1 MKTRKLGHSLSL
13 VARLAMGG
21 LAVAPAAL
29 SATTLVA
36 CADENDPK
44 TWVKRLDDPAR
55 RSESIKRL
63 GEFFE
68 SAMRKA
74 NNNRDADEVKQL
86 RDVIAEPMSK
96 TYAAG
101 GLDDKTRKELIKIVA
116 DLRDER
122 TFPALTKAFNDYEAG
137 KSDEDV
143 KYAADSLR
151 GMADAGKAIT
161 DQAVVDALWTCF
173 SKFSPTKSKS
183 IQTTQAIHDA
193 MLAVKHPSWG
203 PKAVEK
209 LGAPVLLEDPPPP
222 VNDQLDFWQLT
233 AVQII
238 SALQYKPAAR
248 ALVGVMMTR
257 NKLKIMSAA
266 KTALLKMPKE
276 ATPLLAAA
284 LLRTD
289 PDFEK
294 FHADW
299 GADKGY
305 VIGLLDVLSYISTN
319 DAKAAVLAAAGAMDN
334 DGNRRAFAQSLV
346 LFPPDPKVTETFK
359 AVYNQLPPL
368 GQKADEHKGAERSG
382 LLGVVAEFQ
391 DPTLVPWLLK
401 EMSTAKGDF
410 EIAAPL
416 NGMQSAIKLMMPDQK
431 KAVGDALAGLE
442 AKKMSKEEKSAVD
455 NLRAAFDLASA
466 VMDKCQKDVSCY
478 VKALEEPVP
487 SQPPTANWKA
497 IKAANMAAMLG
508 NDATRGELL
517 AVMPKVTNPGARLA
531 VASAIDHLAPNGDT
545 AGADALDKIVKNDEE
560 NNKELLKAD
569 DALVKVALRLRARAG
584 Q

>member
-1 MKTRKLGHSLSL
+1 MKTRKLGSSLSFL
-13 VARLAMGG
+13 VRLAMGG
-21 LAVAPAAL
+21 LAVAPVAL

-36 CADENDPK
+36 CADDSDPK

-68 SAMRKA
+68 GAMRKS

-86 RDVIAEPMSK
+86 RDVIAEPMAK

-101 GLDDKTRKELIKIVA
+101 GLDDKTRKELIKVVA

-143 KYAADSLR
+143 KYAADALH
-151 GMADAGKAIT
+151 GIADAGKPIS
-161 DQAVVDALWTCF
+161 DQAVIDALWTCF
-173 SKFSPTKSKS
+173 TKFSPTKSKS

-209 LGAPVLLEDPPPP
+209 LAAPVVLEENPSP

-238 SALQYKPAAR
+238 SALQYKPAAK
-248 ALVGVMMTR
+248 ALVSVMMTR

-276 ATPLLAAA
+276 STPLLAGA
-284 LLRTD
+284 LSRKD

-299 GADKGY
+299 GPDKGY
-305 VIGLLDVLSYISTN
+305 IIGLLDVLSYLSTK
-319 DAKAAVLAAAGAMDN
+319 DAQNAVLESAPAMDN
-334 DGNRRAFAQSLV
+334 DQNRRAFAQSLV
-346 LFPPDPKVTETFK
+346 LFPPDAKVVETFK
-359 AVYNQLPPL
+359 TVYNQLPAM
-368 GQKADEHKGAERSG
+368 GQKGDEHKGVERSG
-382 LLGVVAEFQ
+382 LLGVVGEFQ
-391 DPTLVPWLLK
+391 DPSLVPWVLK

-416 NGMQSAIKLMMPDQK
+416 SGMQSAIKLMMPEQK
-431 KAVGDALAGLE
+431 KSVSDALAALE
-442 AKKMSKEEKSAVD
+442 AKKMSNDEKSAVT

-466 VMDKCQKDVSCY
+466 VMDTCQKDASCY
-478 VKALEEPVP
+478 AKSLAETIP
-487 SQPPTANWKA
+487 SKPATANWKA

-531 VASAIDHLAPNGDT
+531 VASAIDHLAPNGDK
-545 AGADALDKIVKNDEE
+545 AGADALDKIVKDDEA